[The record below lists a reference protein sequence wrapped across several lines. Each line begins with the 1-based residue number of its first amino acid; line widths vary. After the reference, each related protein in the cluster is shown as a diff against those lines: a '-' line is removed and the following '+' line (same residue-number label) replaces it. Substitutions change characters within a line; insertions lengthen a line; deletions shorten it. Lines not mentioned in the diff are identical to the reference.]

1 MKGKAKIKRVKK
13 PKTHKMPDG
22 STMSGSK
29 HSTKSK
35 IVRTAKREGY

>member
-1 MKGKAKIKRVKK
+1 MKGKKTKVKRVKK
-13 PKTHKMPDG
+13 THKMKDG